1 LGWIV
6 VTGPDELVEPAL
18 DGLDYVGD
26 AYLGVST
33 PVALSLP
40 SLLAEGAPVR
50 KSIHDRCRLN
60 IATLRR
66 LVSESPAVSLAPV
79 SGGWSAVL
87 RVPSMIGEEELCLK
101 LLLERSVAVHP
112 GFLFD
117 FPGDGW
123 LVISLLPPIEQFA
136 EGVRLLLDSIA
147 ETLTPHS
154 DSSGV

>member
-1 LGWIV
+1 
-6 VTGPDELVEPAL
+6 
-18 DGLDYVGD
+18 
-26 AYLGVST
+26 
-33 PVALSLP
+33 
-40 SLLAEGAPVR
+40 
-50 KSIHDRCRLN
+50 
-60 IATLRR
+60 
-66 LVSESPAVSLAPV
+66 
-79 SGGWSAVL
+79 
-87 RVPSMIGEEELCLK
+87 MIGEEELCLK
-101 LLLERSVAVHP
+101 LLLERNVAVHP